1 MNQIKM
7 NVFYKFTQTIT
18 ASQYLGVIEIVQE
31 LQMSK
36 ISSDSSVVKCLSES
50 IWTSQ

>member
-7 NVFYKFTQTIT
+7 NMSYIFSQTIPS
-18 ASQYLGVIEIVQE
+18 SQSLSVIETVQE
-31 LQMSK
+31 LQESK

-50 IWTSQ
+50 IWTS

>member
-7 NVFYKFTQTIT
+7 NAFYKFSQTIP
-18 ASQYLGVIEIVQE
+18 ASQWLGVIETVQE
-31 LQMSK
+31 LQVSK

-50 IWTSQ
+50 IWTS